1 MLDDTIAAISTP
13 VGAGAI
19 GIVRLSG
26 PQALAIAQGLFA
38 GVATPQSHHAHLG
51 LIRHPESG
59 QPLDQALLLY
69 MQAPRS
75 FTGEDVVE
83 FHCHGGVHLLRTVL
97 NLCLQSG
104 ARPASPGEFSQRA
117 FLNGKLDL
125 TQAEAIMD
133 LIHSRSD
140 PALFQASHQL
150 EGQLSGPIR
159 ILREQLMEA
168 LAAIEANID
177 FPDEV
182 DPVPEAELTH
192 AIETSF
198 AQAEALLATH
208 QAGRIWK
215 EGLQLALIGR
225 PNVGKSTL
233 LNGLLRYERAIVSEI
248 PGTTRDTVED
258 DCYLGGI
265 PVRLV
270 DTAGLRQTGDKIEQI
285 GIERSMKA
293 LESADLVLLI
303 LDATVGLTDYDRE
316 LLTAQVQPQAQA
328 QKKTIVVWN
337 KIDQVA
343 TPPTLPAEF
352 DLPQAQ
358 VAALTRQGLEDL
370 EELLKNEILKNQPL
384 DFKVTINERHKLC
397 LARSQAALGKARETL
412 QSGLPTDF
420 IAIDLKEAIVA
431 FGEMIGAAVHDEVI
445 DRVFHRFC
453 VGK

>member
-13 VGAGAI
+13 LGAGAI

-83 FHCHGGVHLLRTVL
+83 FHCHGGVHLLRSVL
-97 NLCLQSG
+97 NLCFLNG

-159 ILREQLMEA
+159 VLREQLMEA

-182 DPVPEAELTH
+182 DPVPEGELAH
-192 AIETSF
+192 AIETSLT
-198 AQAEALLATH
+198 QAEALLATH

-215 EGLQLALIGR
+215 EGLQLALIGQ

-258 DCYLGGI
+258 DYSLGGI

-270 DTAGLRQTGDKIEQI
+270 DTAGLRQTGDTIEQI
-285 GIERSMKA
+285 GIKRSLQA
-293 LESADLVLLI
+293 LEKADLVLLI
-303 LDATVGLTDYDRE
+303 LDATLGLTDYDQE
-316 LLTAQVQPQAQA
+316 LLRAQTAT

-343 TPPTLPAEF
+343 AAPTLPSEF
-352 DLPQAQ
+352 NLPQAQ
-358 VAALTRQGLEDL
+358 IAALTKQGLENL
-370 EELLKNEILKNQPL
+370 EDLLKAEVLKNQPL
-384 DFKVTINERHKLC
+384 DFKVTINERHRLC
-397 LARSQAALGKARETL
+397 LARSQAALRKAQETL
-412 QSGLPTDF
+412 QSGLPADF

>member
-26 PQALAIAQGLFA
+26 PDALAIAQGLFA
-38 GVATPQSHHAHLG
+38 GVATPQSHRAHLG

-69 MQAPRS
+69 MQTPHS

-159 ILREQLMEA
+159 ALREQLMEA

-182 DPVPEAELTH
+182 DPVPEDELTQ
-192 AIETSF
+192 AIETSLT
-198 AQAEALLATH
+198 QAEALLATH

-215 EGLQLALIGR
+215 EGLQLALIGQ

-258 DCYLGGI
+258 DYSLGGI

-285 GIERSMKA
+285 GIERSLKA

-303 LDATVGLTDYDRE
+303 LDATVGLTDYDRK
-316 LLTAQVQPQAQA
+316 LLQTQA
-328 QKKTIVVWN
+328 QKKTVVVWN

-343 TPPTLPAEF
+343 TPPALPPEF

-358 VAALTRQGLEDL
+358 VAALTKQGLEEL
-370 EELLKNEILKNQPL
+370 EELLKDEILKNQPL
-384 DFKVTINERHKLC
+384 DFKVTINERHRLC

-412 QSGLPTDF
+412 QSGLPADF

>member
-26 PQALAIAQGLFA
+26 PQALPIAQSLFS
-38 GVATPQSHHAHLG
+38 GVEKPQSHHAHLG
-51 LIRHPESG
+51 LILHPVSR

-69 MQAPRS
+69 MQSPRS
-75 FTGEDVVE
+75 FTGEDIVE
-83 FHCHGGVHLLRTVL
+83 LHCHGGVHLLRSVL
-97 NLCLQSG
+97 NLCLEQG
-104 ARPASPGEFSQRA
+104 ARLAFPGEFSQRA

-150 EGQLSGPIR
+150 EGQLSAPIR
-159 ILREQLMEA
+159 VLREQLLEL

-182 DPVPEAELTH
+182 DPVSDTEVIEVIAAALTQT
-192 AIETSF
+192 E
-198 AQAEALLATH
+198 QLLATH

-215 EGLQLALIGR
+215 EGLRLALIGQ

-233 LNGLLRYERAIVSEI
+233 LNRLLRYERAIVSEI

-270 DTAGLRQTGDKIEQI
+270 DTAGLRQTGDKVEQI
-285 GIERSMKA
+285 GIERSLQA
-293 LESADLVLLI
+293 LAEADLVLLI
-303 LDATVGLTDYDRE
+303 VDATQGLTDYDQT
-316 LLTAQVQPQAQA
+316 LLARSES
-328 QKKTIVVWN
+328 KKMVLIWN
-337 KIDQVA
+337 KIDQVSE
-343 TPPTLPAEF
+343 LPQLQA
-352 DLPQAQ
+352 DLALPQAWI
-358 VAALTRQGLEDL
+358 AALANQGIESL
-370 EELLKNEILKNQPL
+370 EELLQAEILKNQPL
-384 DFKVTINERHKLC
+384 EFTVTINERHRLC
-397 LARSQAALGKARETL
+397 LSRSQAALGKAKLT
-412 QSGLPTDF
+412 QAAGLPADF
-420 IAIDLKEAIVA
+420 IAIDLKEAILA
-431 FGEMIGAAVHDEVI
+431 FGEMIGAAVSDEVI

>member
-26 PQALAIAQGLFA
+26 PQALDIAQGLFA
-38 GVATPQSHHAHLG
+38 GIATPQSHHAHLG

-59 QPLDQALLLY
+59 QALDQALLLY

-83 FHCHGGVHLLRTVL
+83 FHCHGGIHLLRSVL

-182 DPVPEAELTH
+182 DPVPEGELAQ
-192 AIETSF
+192 AIETAL

-215 EGLQLALIGR
+215 EGLQLALIGQ

-258 DCYLGGI
+258 DYSLGGI

-285 GIERSMKA
+285 GIERSLKA

-316 LLTAQVQPQAQA
+316 LLQAQP

-343 TPPTLPAEF
+343 VFPTLPPEF

-358 VAALTRQGLEDL
+358 VAALTKHGLEEL
-370 EELLKNEILKNQPL
+370 EELLKEEILKHQPL
-384 DFKVTINERHKLC
+384 DFKVTINERHRLC

-412 QSGLPTDF
+412 QSGLPADF

>member
-26 PQALAIAQGLFA
+26 PQALKIAQRLFS
-38 GVATPQSHHAHLG
+38 GVETPLSHRAHLG
-51 LIRHPESG
+51 LIRHPVSG

-69 MQAPRS
+69 MQGPRS

-97 NLCLQSG
+97 NLCLQEG

-159 ILREQLMEA
+159 VLREQLMEA

-182 DPVPEAELTH
+182 DPVPEAEL
-192 AIETSF
+192 
-198 AQAEALLATH
+198 AQAIASGLAQTEALLATQ

-215 EGLQLALIGR
+215 EGLQLALIGQ

-233 LNGLLRYERAIVSEI
+233 LNSLLRYERAIVSEI

-285 GIERSMKA
+285 GIERSRKA

-303 LDATVGLTDYDRE
+303 LDASVGLTDYDRE
-316 LLTAQVQPQAQA
+316 LLQAQA
-328 QKKTIVVWN
+328 QKNTIVVWN
-337 KIDQVA
+337 KIDQTE
-343 TPPTLPAEF
+343 TPPHLPPEYAF
-352 DLPQAQ
+352 PQAWI
-358 VAALTRQGLEDL
+358 AALNQTGLEAL
-370 EELLKNEILKNQPL
+370 EQLLQDEILKHQPL
-384 DFKVTINERHKLC
+384 DFKVTINERHRLC
-397 LARSQAALGKARETL
+397 LARSQAALLKARETV
-412 QSGLPTDF
+412 QSGLPADF

>member
-26 PQALAIAQGLFA
+26 PQALDIAQGLFT

-51 LIRHPESG
+51 LIRHPVSG
-59 QPLDQALLLY
+59 QALDQALLLY
-69 MQAPRS
+69 MQGPRS

-83 FHCHGGVHLLRTVL
+83 FHCHGGVHLLRSVL

-182 DPVPEAELTH
+182 DPVPEDELSH
-192 AIETSF
+192 AIETAL

-215 EGLQLALIGR
+215 EGLQLALIGQ

-258 DCYLGGI
+258 DYSLGGI

-285 GIERSMKA
+285 GIERSLKA

-316 LLTAQVQPQAQA
+316 LLQTQAPQ
-328 QKKTIVVWN
+328 KTVVVWN
-337 KIDQVA
+337 KIDQV
-343 TPPTLPAEF
+343 TIPPTLPPPF
-352 DLPQAQ
+352 DLPQARI
-358 VAALTRQGLEDL
+358 AALTKQGLEEL
-370 EELLKNEILKNQPL
+370 EELLKEEILKHQPL
-384 DFKVTINERHKLC
+384 DFKVTINERHRLC

-412 QSGLPTDF
+412 QSGLPADF